1 MKSVL
6 VTGCS
11 TGIGRCI
18 AEGLSARGYR
28 VFATARKQQ
37 DLEALSA
44 AGLEAIQLDLLD
56 KDSVQSAVR
65 QVLDQCDQQIYGLV
79 NNAAYGQAGAI
90 EDLERED
97 LDRQFQ
103 TNVIGTQQLTNLV
116 LPAMRNKNEGRIIQ
130 ISSLLGFITM
140 RYRGAYCASKYA
152 LESLSDA
159 MRYELKKTGIHVSLI
174 QPGPIQSEFRNNML
188 QTYRNAIEN
197 KDSVHKTDYR
207 KVEQEMDVDNY
218 TYPFMLGPEAVLEKV
233 VHALDSSR
241 PKVRYFVTTPTYGF
255 AFLKR
260 ILPGFM
266 LDTILKR
273 I

>member
-1 MKSVL
+1 MKNVL

-18 AEGLSARGYR
+18 AEGLAGKGYR

-44 AGLEAIQLDLLD
+44 TGLEVIRLDLTEPE
-56 KDSVQSAVR
+56 SVQHAAE
-65 QVLDQCDQQIYGLV
+65 QVLARCEQNLYALV

-90 EDLERED
+90 EDLTREE
-97 LDRQFQ
+97 LDKQFQ

-116 LPAMRNKNEGRIIQ
+116 LPAMRARNEGRIIQ
-130 ISSLLGFITM
+130 ISSVLGFITM
-140 RYRGAYCASKYA
+140 RFRGAYCASKYA

-159 MRYELKKTGIHVSLI
+159 MRYELANTNIYVSLI
-174 QPGPIQSEFRNNML
+174 EPGPIRSEFRNNML
-188 QTYRNAIEN
+188 KTYQESIVD
-197 KDSVHKTDYR
+197 KDSVHKSNYQ
-207 KVEQEMDVDNY
+207 KIEKEMDVENY
-218 TYPFMLGPEAVLEKV
+218 TYPFMLGPEAVLARVEQ
-233 VHALDSSR
+233 ALQSNK
-241 PKVRYFVTTPTYGF
+241 PGARYFVTKPTYGF
-255 AFLKR
+255 AILKR

-266 LDTILKR
+266 LDAILSR

>member
-18 AEGLSARGYR
+18 AEGLSNRDYR
-28 VFATARKQQ
+28 VFATARKQE
-37 DLEALSA
+37 DLDALSA
-44 AGLEAIQLDLLD
+44 AGLHAVKLDLLD
-56 KDSVQSAVR
+56 KDSVQSAAQ
-65 QVLDQCDQQIYGLV
+65 QVLSKCDQNLYGLV

-103 TNVIGTQQLTNLV
+103 TNVIGTQQLTNLL
-116 LPAMRNKNEGRIIQ
+116 LPAMRKQNEGRIIQ
-130 ISSLLGFITM
+130 ISSVLGFITM

-159 MRYELKKTGIHVSLI
+159 MRYELKQTGIHVSLI
-174 QPGPIQSEFRNNML
+174 EPGPIQSEFRNNML
-188 QTYRNAIEN
+188 QTYRNAIEE
-197 KDSVHKTDYR
+197 KDSNHKTDYR
-207 KVEQEMDVDNY
+207 KLEKEMDVENY
-218 TYPFMLGPEAVLEKV
+218 TYPFMLGPEAVLDKV
-233 VHALDSSR
+233 LHALDSKS
-241 PKVRYFVTTPTYGF
+241 PKARYFVTKPTYGF
-255 AFLKR
+255 ALLKR

-266 LDTILKR
+266 LDAILSR
-273 I
+273 V